1 MMEAARVGIAGW
13 ALRREHQPMFDEGAS
28 HLARYATRFNAVEIN
43 SSFYR
48 RHRAAT
54 YARWASSVPETFRF
68 SVKIPKAITHA
79 AKLTE
84 PDAALDE
91 FLGDVSALGVTL
103 GCLLVQLPPSLQ
115 LDVGVAAA
123 FFAALRDR
131 FAGPVALE
139 PRHVTWGSPE
149 ADALLAHFRIAR
161 VAADPPK
168 LPDGMRPGGWP
179 GLVYYRMHGSPRTYY
194 STYDDEQLAALAA
207 DVNSY
212 VGADIPVW
220 CIFDNTALG
229 AATAN
234 ALELRRLLE
243 R

>member
-1 MMEAARVGIAGW
+1 MMDAARVGIAGW

-54 YARWASSVPETFRF
+54 YARWAASVPETFRF
-68 SVKIPKAITHA
+68 SVKVPKAITHA
-79 AKLTE
+79 AKLAD

-91 FLGDVSALGVTL
+91 FIGDVTALGTTL
-103 GCLLVQLPPSLQ
+103 GCLLVQLPPSFQ
-115 LDVGVAAA
+115 IDVGVAAT

-131 FAGPVALE
+131 FAGAVALE

-149 ADALLAHFRIAR
+149 ADALLARFRIAR

-168 LPDGMRPGGWP
+168 VPDGLRPGGWP

-194 STYDDEQLAALAA
+194 STYDDAQLAALAG
-207 DVNSY
+207 DVSGY
-212 VGADIPVW
+212 ARTGIPVW
-220 CIFDNTALG
+220 CVFDNTALG